1 MTHRPLPRAVK
12 FLVTYLSVLAVM
24 LAWWLALRA
33 STETAAPV
41 LTLLVAYAAPVAAWA
56 GLVILGTN
64 MRGRNER

>member
-1 MTHRPLPRAVK
+1 MTHRPLPRPAK

-41 LTLLVAYAAPVAAWA
+41 LTLLVAYAVPVAAWA

-64 MRGRNER
+64 LRGRHER